1 MTFLVKWQPAR
12 KEWDPDLQ
20 KPFLVQV
27 LKKAV
32 FSNLLDLEF
41 LFYFKNSLAVMCE
54 IWLKRAGIDPMIN
67 AGKNFHA
74 LQDEFFKVL
83 AQINRGFE
91 LEVNADWK
99 GGVGR
104 LIELWR
110 NIERESEAQ
119 WNDYKEERRKGDP
132 ASRFELKEEP
142 KQDVADAFWVSMFRK
157 GRKWRKEA
165 LGLAEAIDGQQ
176 ARFFFSPFES
186 DEHKTFTDTKTHVLR
201 NTQEAW
207 VYTTLSSK
215 LGLSPGYD
223 FLGETFAASLKT
235 IKKAQRII
243 REGNAKLWLIKNFFQ
258 INRREWVYLLGTLTG
273 GHVPLERLFGNLI
286 TTIILKHDR
295 KSFELKEEDAG
306 ELFRIFWI
314 HGLTLPYDQAEH
326 VACFLHQAIV
336 NAKEYK
342 IYADALTVLSA
353 LRCAGENGKRHK
365 TFSEAG
371 KVLSALNK
379 EINQIVRHQIY
390 EAEIDLSG
398 LEVPIDTE
406 KKYWLLIAKLELIVA
421 LEMEIH
427 KVVEEIFWKVIET
440 FSDLIRAYKIQKKRK
455 LSVEEK
461 EALRKIAQKYYLRPE
476 EKNFLSYAPDRC
488 YVGKELGYFSVRLSR
503 EGRTETPGELFFAKK
518 TQKIKKDYLI
528 PPIHI
533 RRELISLCGRYG
545 KIIADITD
553 KKKNKVFPDAKL
565 IWTPAKIQVTDRR
578 YLRKIKPQTLYEIK
592 IKQAF
597 PRKLREKWE

>member
-1 MTFLVKWQPAR
+1 MMFLVKWQPAR
-12 KEWDPDLQ
+12 KEWDPDPQ

-32 FSNLLDLEF
+32 FSNLLDPEF

-54 IWLKRAGIDPMIN
+54 IWLKRAGIDPLIN
-67 AGKNFHA
+67 ACKNFHT
-74 LQDEFFKVL
+74 LQSEFFKVL

-110 NIERESEAQ
+110 NIEREGDALWYDS
-119 WNDYKEERRKGDP
+119 KEERRKGDP
-132 ASRFELKEEP
+132 ASRFDLKEEP

-157 GRKWRKEA
+157 GRKWKKQA
-165 LGLAEAIDGQQ
+165 LGIADAIDGQQ
-176 ARFFFSPFES
+176 ARFFISPFES
-186 DEHKTFTDTKTHVLR
+186 DEHRTFTDTRTQLLR
-201 NTQEAW
+201 NTQEPW
-207 VYTTLSSK
+207 VYTTLSAK
-215 LGLSPGYD
+215 LGFTPGYD
-223 FLGETFAASLKT
+223 FLGETFGASLKT
-235 IKKAQRII
+235 MHEARRII

-258 INRREWVYLLGTLTG
+258 LNRRDWIYLLGTLTG
-273 GHVPLERLFGNLI
+273 GHLPLERLFGNLI

-314 HGLTLPYDQAEH
+314 HGLTLPYDQAEQ
-326 VACFLHQAIV
+326 VARFLHQAVINV
-336 NAKEYK
+336 KEYK
-342 IYADALTVLSA
+342 IYADALSILSS
-353 LRCAGENGKRHK
+353 LRRAGENEKRYR

-371 KVLSALNK
+371 AILSALDK
-379 EINQIVRHQIY
+379 EIHHIVRHQIY
-390 EAEIDLSG
+390 EADVDLSG
-398 LEVPIDTE
+398 LEAPINTE
-406 KKYWLLIAKLELIVA
+406 MKYDLLIAKLELVVS

-427 KVVEEIFWKVIET
+427 NVVEDIFWKVIET

-455 LSVEEK
+455 ISREEK

-488 YVGKELGYFSVRLSR
+488 YVGKELGYFNMKVSQK
-503 EGRTETPGELFFAKK
+503 GQAETPGELFFAKK
-518 TQKIKKDYLI
+518 TQKIKRDYLI

-533 RRELISLCGRYG
+533 RRELITLGGRYG

-553 KKKNKVFPDAKL
+553 KKNNITFTDAKL
-565 IWTPAKIQVTDRR
+565 IWTPAKLQVTDLR
-578 YLRKIKPQTLYEIK
+578 YRPKIKPQTLYEIR
-592 IKQAF
+592 IKQAL

>member
-1 MTFLVKWQPAR
+1 MTFLVKWQPVR
-12 KEWDPDLQ
+12 KEWDPDPQ

-32 FSNLLDLEF
+32 FSNLVDVEF

-54 IWLKRAGIDPMIN
+54 VWLKRVGIDPLIN
-67 AGKNFHA
+67 TSKNFNA

-99 GGVGR
+99 GGIEK
-104 LIELWR
+104 LIGLWR
-110 NIERESEAQ
+110 TIEREGEAQ
-119 WNDYKEERRKGDP
+119 WYDYKEERRKGDP

-157 GRKWRKEA
+157 GRKWKKEA
-165 LGLAEAIDGQQ
+165 LARAEAIDGQQ
-176 ARFFFSPFES
+176 ARFFISPFES
-186 DEHKTFTDTKTHVLR
+186 DEHRTFTDTKTQVVR

-207 VYTTLSSK
+207 VYTTLSFK
-215 LGLSPGYD
+215 LGLTPGYD
-223 FLGETFAASLKT
+223 FLVETFAASLRT
-235 IKKAQRII
+235 IKKARSII

-258 INRREWVYLLGTLTG
+258 LSRREWHYLLGTLTG

-306 ELFRIFWI
+306 ELFRVFWI
-314 HGLTLPYDQAEH
+314 HGLTLPYDQAES
-326 VACFLHQAIV
+326 VARSLHQAIV

-353 LRCAGENGKRHK
+353 LRSVGENGKRYK
-365 TFSEAG
+365 TFPEAG
-371 KVLSALNK
+371 KVLSGWDK
-379 EINQIVRHQIY
+379 EISNIVRYPVY
-390 EAEIDLSG
+390 EVDVDLSG

-406 KKYWLLIAKLELIVA
+406 KKYRLLIAKLELVVS

-427 KVVEEIFWKVIET
+427 KVVEDIFWKVMET

-455 LSVEEK
+455 LSEEEK
-461 EALRKIAQKYYLRPE
+461 EALKRIAQKYYLRPE

-488 YVGKELGYFSVRLSR
+488 YLGKELGYFNVRMPR
-503 EGRTETPGELFFAKK
+503 EGHAETPGELFFAKK
-518 TQKIKKDYLI
+518 TQKIKKDSLI
-528 PPIHI
+528 PPLHI

-578 YLRKIKPQTLYEIK
+578 YQRKIKPQTLYEVK
-592 IKQAF
+592 IKQVL